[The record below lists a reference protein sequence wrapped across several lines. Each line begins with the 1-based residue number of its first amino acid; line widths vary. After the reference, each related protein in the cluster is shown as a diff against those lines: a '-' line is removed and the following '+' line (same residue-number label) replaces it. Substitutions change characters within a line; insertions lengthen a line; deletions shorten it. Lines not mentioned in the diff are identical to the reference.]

1 MYCAQHMAKLST
13 FELKLE
19 HIRRLALGTI
29 GLGPKYHLG
38 FVRPNG
44 RQMQEVAQLLAEG
57 KLKAVIDKTFR
68 LEDAA

>member
-1 MYCAQHMAKLST
+1 MQHKSAQDCTCK
-13 FELKLE
+13 LKLG
-19 HIRRLALGTI
+19 HVCRLALGTV

-44 RQMQEVAQLLAEG
+44 RQMQKVARLLAEG
-57 KLKAVIDKTFR
+57 KLKAVIDRTFP